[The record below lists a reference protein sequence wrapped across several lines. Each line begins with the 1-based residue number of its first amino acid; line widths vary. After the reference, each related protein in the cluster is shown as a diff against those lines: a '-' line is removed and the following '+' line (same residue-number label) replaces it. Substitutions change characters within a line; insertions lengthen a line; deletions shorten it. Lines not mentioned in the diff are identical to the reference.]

1 MMAITI
7 TTRPSLRTS
16 LPGVTGSRRRL
27 LWGGVGYPE
36 AVDALRLRCSS
47 KRSSS
52 GARPGNSRARYLRSR
67 GASCASA

>member
-27 LWGGVGYPE
+27 LRGGAGYYRHGGVHHI
-36 AVDALRLRCSS
+36 
-47 KRSSS
+47 
-52 GARPGNSRARYLRSR
+52 RPLAHTGSVEHTLACVGRPPLHNTPPVAF
-67 GASCASA
+67 